1 MGRELQVESQHE
13 GKLGKKLWGSL
24 GIKRRSAFLE
34 WSEQRGDWW
43 AWDLHSPVH
52 TLVISKVLSPLL
64 SLTALRML
72 IVIIVFHRK
81 RSWGF
86 QLVLSIFVTG
96 KAAVSSSDI
105 SHILLLCYSRKQM
118 PWWSCA
124 LYPEHNPSSTSS
136 TLRNWISHQKV
147 LWCAQH
153 LSKGNQIV
161 SWDVS
166 STTQQHRM
174 NSPCPATNSS
184 SLKKPW

>member
-1 MGRELQVESQHE
+1 MRER
-13 GKLGKKLWGSL
+13 LWGGL

-34 WSEQRGDWW
+34 WIEQRGDWW
-43 AWDLHSPVH
+43 AWDLYIWDMGFACYCYEWPVH
-52 TLVISKVLSPLL
+52 TLVTSKVLSPLL
-64 SLTALRML
+64 SPTPLRMFF
-72 IVIIVFHRK
+72 VIIAFHRN

-86 QLVLSIFVTG
+86 QLVFSTFVTG
-96 KAAVSSSDI
+96 EAAVSSSDI
-105 SHILLLCYSRKQM
+105 SCILLLCYSRKQM

-166 STTQQHRM
+166 SRPQQHRM